1 MKSLDDIRKAPG
13 LVVDVTAEDGGRC
26 FIYGADPRKPNR
38 CMCVVFSTGGGWD
51 HVSVSWPNRCPTWD
65 EMCMVKRIF
74 FDPEDTV
81 IEYHPSESEYV
92 NLHPYCLHMW
102 RPRFAKV
109 PMPPSWMVGAK
120 KGESLRKVWQKAE
133 DELVKREVTGNA

>member
-1 MKSLDDIRKAPG
+1 MKTLDDIRKAPG
-13 LVVDVTAEDGGRC
+13 MVVDVTVADGGRC
-26 FIYGADPRKPNR
+26 FIYGADPKKPNR

-81 IEYHPSESEYV
+81 IEYHPAESEYV

-102 RPRFAKV
+102 RPRFTKI
-109 PMPPSWMVGAK
+109 PTPPSWMVGAK
-120 KGESLRKVWQKAE
+120 KGESIMEAMAKAE
-133 DELVKREVTGNA
+133 EMLNEEDDGK